1 MHWIVLCCTLCGN
14 WALGRLKHLWCF
26 QSFFNGWCL
35 IWKGIFTCS
44 RVFPLAPG
52 VSMAITVEMQKGE
65 NTRLFAFS
73 KSLNKRL
80 PNVFTP
86 FVTNREGGRGF
97 VLFSLVIISFTW
109 DSDILGQSSAAC
121 IGLEWN
127 IYESN
132 VLSVISWMCTNKFL
146 LCYFKL
152 INARRMTRIVFNAVA
167 IEKNWSFDVLIW
179 CRKGS
184 NYSNQDVILPC
195 SVWIRV
201 VHAVA

>member
-1 MHWIVLCCTLCGN
+1 MRYSWIQQCATCV
-14 WALGRLKHLWCF
+14 
-26 QSFFNGWCL
+26 SVFF
-35 IWKGIFTCS
+35 
-44 RVFPLAPG
+44 LAPG
-52 VSMAITVEMQKGE
+52 VSMASAVDRLKGE
-65 NTRLFAFS
+65 NTRFLDFS
-73 KSLNKRL
+73 KSLNNKL
-80 PNVFTP
+80 PNLLTP
-86 FVTNREGGRGF
+86 FVTKREGGRF
-97 VLFSLVIISFTW
+97 LPSLLVIISFTC

-195 SVWIRV
+195 SMWIRV
-201 VHAVA
+201 VHAVAEYAPIWHMHCITHICA